1 MSARDIIIRPIITE
15 KSMKQ
20 NSEENK
26 ITFEVKKGAN
36 KTSVALAVE
45 EIYGIKPVKVNVKKH
60 SWMKPLGLVAA
71 ACACFVLVM
80 MPVLDAGR
88 KNKLEVLPGSVSELR
103 TFKSYKEIR
112 KVIDDMTG
120 PTMLYKNNGD
130 MVLEDS
136 DESGNI
142 GSSKGFA
149 SSAPNS
155 AKASSGNAPGNASGH
170 SDTYLQVKGVGFSS
184 AKSIRIK

>member
-1 MSARDIIIRPIITE
+1 MS
-15 KSMKQ
+15 
-20 NSEENK
+20 N
-26 ITFEVKKGAN
+26 KKGMDIDNIDAEN
-36 KTSVALAVE
+36 EEYFKDLFDRDEMEVPESLSTENMKMKLEQMELAEEEKPEAKPAETSEA
-45 EIYGIKPVKVNVKKH
+45 KPVKVAVKKH

-88 KNKLEVLPGSVSELR
+88 KNKLEVLPESVSELM

-130 MVLEDS
+130 ITL
-136 DESGNI
+136 
-142 GSSKGFA
+142 K
-149 SSAPNS
+149 
-155 AKASSGNAPGNASGH
+155 K
-170 SDTYLQVKGVGFSS
+170 
-184 AKSIRIK
+184 